1 MSPIEVA
8 RSKLR
13 QHWDGVFSQEASAE
27 PDEWFVPF
35 EALERLFAGRG
46 RLRVLVAGCGRSL
59 LGVELS
65 RRGHWVVNLDLSGVV
80 IDQMRARHPEC
91 GEWVVGDV
99 TNLTGLVREGAFDVV
114 VDKGTS
120 DTLSF
125 RVSTKLKEMR
135 TVMLRS
141 FLAESF
147 RVLQPGG
154 RLLIIT
160 TRSRIKVGLTRWNGL
175 TFDARSGA
183 ASRRA
188 LQQSGSGKRRGCP
201 SGARL
206 VARAARAA
214 AGGGD
219 CAQRRGS
226 GRSDA
231 AATQLQR
238 HSTARQLS
246 LPEARVR
253 RAGGSRAAD

>member
-1 MSPIEVA
+1 MEQKEAVEPIEVA

-13 QHWDGVFSQEASAE
+13 QHWDGVFSQEQSAE

-35 EALERLFAGRG
+35 AAVETLFQGPK
-46 RLRVLVAGCGRSL
+46 LRVLVAGCGRSL

-80 IDQMRARHPEC
+80 IEQMRSRHPEC

-99 TNLTGLVREGAFDVV
+99 TNMSGLVEEGAFDVV

-141 FLAESF
+141 FLAESH
-147 RVLQPGG
+147 RVLRLGG

-160 TRSRIKVGLTRWNGL
+160 TRSRIKVSACCFVH
-175 TFDARSGA
+175 TF
-183 ASRRA
+183 
-188 LQQSGSGKRRGCP
+188 
-201 SGARL
+201 
-206 VARAARAA
+206 
-214 AGGGD
+214 
-219 CAQRRGS
+219 
-226 GRSDA
+226 
-231 AATQLQR
+231 
-238 HSTARQLS
+238 
-246 LPEARVR
+246 
-253 RAGGSRAAD
+253 